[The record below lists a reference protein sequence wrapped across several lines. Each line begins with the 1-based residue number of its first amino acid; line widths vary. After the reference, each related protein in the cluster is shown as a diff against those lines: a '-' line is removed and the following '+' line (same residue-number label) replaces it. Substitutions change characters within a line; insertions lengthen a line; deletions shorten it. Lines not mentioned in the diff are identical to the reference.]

1 MDRINFRD
9 DDDSFD
15 GLILAFIIGCAT
27 LIPLSV
33 VAGLRWLGLDMS
45 YWWAGLPAAL
55 ALLFLAWLLIKA
67 RI

>member
-1 MDRINFRD
+1 MTEADRID
-9 DDDSFD
+9 ALFD
-15 GLILAFIIGCAT
+15 CAMVLAVFAVLAILGFGG
-27 LIPLSV
+27 